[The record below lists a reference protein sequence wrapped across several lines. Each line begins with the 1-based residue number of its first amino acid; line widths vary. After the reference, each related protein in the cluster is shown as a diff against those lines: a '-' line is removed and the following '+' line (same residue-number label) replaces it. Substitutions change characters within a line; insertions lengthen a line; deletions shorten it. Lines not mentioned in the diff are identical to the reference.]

1 MSCGYTYM
9 HTYTWDFLSHSLSL
23 VESFFSTV
31 FFFREVCPVFK
42 MFTLFVL
49 LQFCIPYIIPQQNSE
64 KNKKE
69 LSLKKVNMSALKCSH
84 KNAVQQSYGGRTLL
98 LPGLL
103 EQKSPFLSPG
113 ILRAPTQLRGG
124 ALEHSEGK
132 LSMDVVFIQCRVAG
146 QNDLFKSIQT
156 SLHDGCQYLKLLK
169 SRSTRVQHGPCLCRR
184 IHTVPRQD
192 FCSVHSWVVLL
203 SGSFNLL

>member
-1 MSCGYTYM
+1 
-9 HTYTWDFLSHSLSL
+9 
-23 VESFFSTV
+23 
-31 FFFREVCPVFK
+31 

-132 LSMDVVFIQCRVAG
+132 LSMDVVFI
-146 QNDLFKSIQT
+146 
-156 SLHDGCQYLKLLK
+156 
-169 SRSTRVQHGPCLCRR
+169 
-184 IHTVPRQD
+184 
-192 FCSVHSWVVLL
+192 
-203 SGSFNLL
+203 